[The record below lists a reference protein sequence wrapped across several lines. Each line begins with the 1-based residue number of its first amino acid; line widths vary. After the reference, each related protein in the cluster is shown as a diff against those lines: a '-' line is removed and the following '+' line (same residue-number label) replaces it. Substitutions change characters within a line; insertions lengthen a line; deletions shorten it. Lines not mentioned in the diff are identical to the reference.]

1 MVNDEQIA
9 LFASLFRGRSDV
21 YARYWEKNERSGYSP
36 AYSFDWNEFIAHKR
50 AGGSIKTLE
59 NKTLLPLTH
68 EVFRNHL
75 NGRLLAGIYPILE
88 DGTTYFLAADFD
100 GERWLED
107 ARAYMQAAVQAGLMT
122 YLEKSKSG
130 NGGHVWMFFADSY
143 PCYKSRRIGL
153 ELVRRAL
160 NISDFDKEVSFDRL
174 FPNQDSVPDGGFGNL
189 IALPL
194 QGEYANRGTMV
205 FIDPESGNP
214 ISDQWAY
221 LSKIKTH
228 GTDELDNAL
237 AALEDIK
244 NDAHPTR
251 KRRENEKI
259 ALVVRNRIELERKF
273 ITPNITHFIRDNLNF
288 LNPEYLVR
296 KQMGKSTYKV
306 EKYFKLVDE
315 VGESVFIPRG
325 FLKKLFVFLDSE
337 HLPFEVIREPAA
349 VKSTRFSSSI
359 TLTEPQRNIVEKT
372 LQYDEGMIVA
382 PPGSGKT
389 MVGMELIARRGLP
402 ALVLVHRKE
411 LLEQWVEHIQT
422 FLNIPKTKIGRFYG
436 VKKKRGAQITIG
448 LLQSFARAKDLS
460 DYANAFG
467 TIVIDECHHIP
478 AATFRTTIVRFNPHY
493 IYGLTATPKRKW
505 GDEKIIHAYIGETIA
520 FMEKGTPSECT
531 ILTEPN
537 MKLDIVV
544 HDTSLRIPFAWKT
557 DRFQLLAKILSF
569 DTERNRLV
577 ADDILAQVSAG
588 ERVLVLSER
597 KEHLDIL
604 HLCLKGTCETILI
617 SGDDSSAQRFRKL
630 KRIKSGNYQVILST
644 GQFFGEGMDIH
655 NITVL
660 VLAFPFSFEGKLVQY
675 IGRLLHGAH
684 PKRVID
690 YRDRNVD
697 FLERQYK
704 QRQRYYNKLRDG

>member
-9 LFASLFRGRSDV
+9 LFASLFRGRSNV
-21 YARYWEKNERSGYSP
+21 YARYWEKNGHSGYSP
-36 AYSFDWNEFIAHKR
+36 AYSFNWTEFMAHKR
-50 AGGSIKTLE
+50 AGGSIKTFD

-68 EVFRNHL
+68 EVFRDHL
-75 NGRLLAGIYPILE
+75 NGKLLAGVYPILD
-88 DGTTYFLAADFD
+88 DGMSYFLAADFD
-100 GERWLED
+100 GENWLED
-107 ARAYMQAAVQAGLMT
+107 ARAYIRAAAQIGITAH
-122 YLEKSKSG
+122 LEKSKSG
-130 NGGHVWMFFADSY
+130 NGGHSWIFFSNGY

-160 NISDFDKEVSFDRL
+160 NISDFDKEISFDRL

-194 QGEYANRGTMV
+194 QGDYANCGTMV
-205 FIDPESGNP
+205 FINPENGVTIP
-214 ISDQWAY
+214 DQWTY
-221 LSKIKTH
+221 LSKVKGH
-228 GTDELDNAL
+228 GVDELD
-237 AALEDIK
+237 AALDTLEHIQ
-244 NDAHPTR
+244 NDSSPAR
-251 KRRENEKI
+251 KHRVSEKI
-259 ALVVRNRIELERKF
+259 TLIVRNRIELDRKF
-273 ITPNITHFIRDNLNF
+273 ITSNITGFIRDSLNF

-296 KQMGKSTYKV
+296 KQMGKSIYKV

-315 VGESVFIPRG
+315 VGENVFIPRG
-325 FLKKLFVFLDSE
+325 FLNKLSIFLDSE
-337 HLPFEVIREPAA
+337 HIPFEIIREPA
-349 VKSTRFSSSI
+349 VIEPTTFSSSI
-359 TLTEPQRNIVEKT
+359 KLIEPQQNVLEKA
-372 LQYDEGMIVA
+372 LRYDEGMIVA

-389 MVGMELIARRGLP
+389 MIGMELIARHGLP

-411 LLEQWVEHIQT
+411 LLEQWVERIQT

-436 VKKKRGAQITIG
+436 MKKKIGNQITVG
-448 LLQSFARAKDLS
+448 LLQSFSRAKDLS
-460 DYANAFG
+460 EYANAFG
-467 TIVIDECHHIP
+467 TIIIDECHHIP
-478 AATFRTTIVRFNPHY
+478 AKTFRTTIVRFNPRY

-520 FMEKGTPSECT
+520 YMEDTPPEPT
-531 ILTEPN
+531 ILTEPKV
-537 MKLDIVV
+537 KLEIVI
-544 HDTSLRIPFAWKT
+544 HNTGLEIPFAWKT
-557 DRFQLLAKILSF
+557 DRFQLLAKIISF

-577 ADDILAQVSAG
+577 ANDILAQVNAG

-604 HLCLKGTCETILI
+604 SLCLKGKCETILI

-630 KRIKSGNYQVILST
+630 KSIKNGNYQAILST
-644 GQFFGEGMDIH
+644 GQFFGEGMDIN

-675 IGRLLHGAH
+675 IGRLLHGAN

-690 YRDRNVD
+690 YRDSKVE

-704 QRQRYYNKLRDG
+704 QRQRYYNKLNL

>member
-1 MVNDEQIA
+1 MVTPEQID

-21 YARYWEKNERSGYSP
+21 YARYWEKNGRSGYSP
-36 AYSFDWNEFIAHKR
+36 AYSFNWTEFMTHKR
-50 AGGSIKTLE
+50 SGGSIKTFE

-68 EVFRNHL
+68 EILRDHL
-75 NGRLLAGIYPILE
+75 SGRLLVGVYPILE
-88 DGTTYFLAADFD
+88 NGTSYFLAADFD
-100 GERWLED
+100 GENWLED
-107 ARAYMQAAVQAGLMT
+107 ARAYIHASTQANLSA

-130 NGGHVWMFFADSY
+130 NGGHVWIFFADAY

-160 NISDFDKEVSFDRL
+160 NVSDFDKEVSFDRL

-194 QGEYANRGTMV
+194 QGDYASGETMV
-205 FIDPESGNP
+205 FIDTESGDVIP
-214 ISDQWAY
+214 DQWTH
-221 LSKIKTH
+221 LSKMKKHTV
-228 GTDELDNAL
+228 DELDTAL
-237 AALEDIK
+237 MLLERAE
-244 NDAHPTR
+244 NDALPIR
-251 KRRENEKI
+251 KHQTIEKM

-273 ITPNITHFIRDNLNF
+273 ITSNITGFIRDSLNF

-296 KQMGKSTYKV
+296 KQMGKSIYKV

-325 FLKKLFVFLDSE
+325 FLNKLSAFLESD
-337 HLPFEVIREPAA
+337 HVPFEIIREPAT
-349 VKSTRFSSSI
+349 VESTKLSSSI
-359 TLTEPQRNIVEKT
+359 TLTKSQRNTVEKA
-372 LQYDEGMIVA
+372 LQCDEGMIVA

-389 MVGMELIARRGLP
+389 IIGMELIARHGLP

-411 LLEQWVEHIQT
+411 LLEQWVERIQT

-436 VKKKRGAQITIG
+436 TKKKRGAQITVG
-448 LLQSFARAKDLS
+448 LLQSFSRAKDLS
-460 DYANAFG
+460 DYTNAFG
-467 TIVIDECHHIP
+467 TIVVDECHHIP
-478 AATFRTTIVRFNPHY
+478 ASTFRSTIVRFNPHY
-493 IYGLTATPKRKW
+493 LYGLTATPKRKW

-520 FMEKGTPSECT
+520 YMEDTPQEPT
-531 ILTEPN
+531 ILTEPKT
-537 MKLDIVV
+537 KLEIVIR
-544 HDTSLRIPFAWKT
+544 DTGLEIPFEWKT
-557 DRFQLLAKILSF
+557 DRFQLLAKIVSF

-577 ADDILAQVSAG
+577 ADDISAQVNAG

-604 HLCLKGTCETILI
+604 RLCLKGKCETILI

-630 KRIKSGNYQVILST
+630 KSIKNGNYQAILST
-644 GQFFGEGMDIH
+644 GQFFGEGMDIN

-675 IGRLLHGAH
+675 IGRLLHGAN

-690 YRDRNVD
+690 YRDSKVE

-704 QRQRYYNKLRDG
+704 QRQRYYNKLRGA

>member
-1 MVNDEQIA
+1 MITPEQVD
-9 LFASLFRGRSDV
+9 LFASLFRGRPDT
-21 YARYWEKNERSGYSP
+21 YARYWEKNGRSGYSP
-36 AYSFDWNEFIAHKR
+36 AYSFNWNEFMAHKR
-50 AGGSIKTLE
+50 AGGSIKTFE
-59 NKTLLPLTH
+59 NKTLLPLTQ
-68 EVFRNHL
+68 EVFKNHL
-75 NGRLLAGIYPILE
+75 DGRLLAGIYPILE
-88 DGTTYFLAADFD
+88 NGTSYFLAADFD
-100 GERWLED
+100 GEHWLDD
-107 ARAYMQAAVQAGLMT
+107 ARAYMHAGAQAGLAT

-130 NGGHVWMFFADSY
+130 NGGHVWMFFADAYS
-143 PCYKSRRIGL
+143 CYKSRRIGL

-194 QGEYANRGTMV
+194 QGGYANDGTMV

-214 ISDQWAY
+214 IPDQWTH
-221 LSKIKTH
+221 LSKIKKQ
-228 GTDELDNAL
+228 GADELDNAL
-237 AALEDIK
+237 ALLERVENSAPVHK
-244 NDAHPTR
+244 HR
-251 KRRENEKI
+251 SNEKI

-273 ITPNITHFIRDNLNF
+273 ITPNITRFIRDNLNF
-288 LNPEYLVR
+288 LNQEYLVR
-296 KQMGKSTYKV
+296 KRMGKSTYKV

-315 VGESVFIPRG
+315 IGENVFIPRG
-325 FLKKLFVFLDSE
+325 FLNKLSAFLDSE
-337 HLPFEVIREPAA
+337 HVPFEIVREPATA
-349 VKSTRFSSSI
+349 EPTKFSSSI
-359 TLTEPQRNIVEKT
+359 TLTEPQRDIVEKA
-372 LQYDEGMIVA
+372 LQSDEGMIVA

-411 LLEQWVEHIQT
+411 LLEQWVERIQT
-422 FLNIPKTKIGRFYG
+422 FLNIPKTKIGLFYG
-436 VKKKRGAQITIG
+436 TKKKRGAQITVG

-460 DYANAFG
+460 EYANAFG

-478 AATFRTTIVRFNPHY
+478 AATFRAVIVRFNPHY
-493 IYGLTATPKRKW
+493 LYGLTATPKRKW
-505 GDEKIIHAYIGETIA
+505 GDEKIIHAYLGDTIA
-520 FMEKGTPSECT
+520 FMEKGAVSEPT
-531 ILTEPN
+531 IPAGSRI
-537 MKLDIVV
+537 KLDIVV
-544 HDTSLRIPFAWKT
+544 HDTGLQIPFEWKT
-557 DRFQLLAKILSF
+557 DRFQLLAKIVSF
-569 DTERNRLV
+569 DTERNSLI
-577 ADDILAQVSAG
+577 AEDILAQVTTN

-604 HLCLKGTCETILI
+604 QLCLKGKCETILI

-630 KRIKSGNYQVILST
+630 RRIKSGNYQVILST

-675 IGRLLHGAH
+675 IGRLLHGVN

-690 YRDRNVD
+690 YRDRNVE

-704 QRQRYYNKLRDG
+704 LRQRYYNKMRKE

>member
-1 MVNDEQIA
+1 MASNEQIA

-21 YARYWEKNERSGYSP
+21 YARYWEKNGHSGYSP
-36 AYSFDWNEFIAHKR
+36 AYSFNWTEFMAHKR
-50 AGGSIKTLE
+50 AGGSIKTFE

-68 EVFRNHL
+68 EVFRDHL

-88 DGTTYFLAADFD
+88 DGTSYFLAADFD
-100 GERWLED
+100 GENWLEE
-107 ARAYMQAAVQAGLMT
+107 ARAYIHAAAQVNLSA

-194 QGEYANRGTMV
+194 QGEYASRGTMI
-205 FIDPESGNP
+205 FIDPENGTP
-214 ISDQWAY
+214 IQDQWAY
-221 LSKIKTH
+221 LSKIKKY
-228 GTDELDNAL
+228 GVDELDTVL
-237 AALEDIK
+237 ASLEHIK
-244 NDAHPTR
+244 NDMRPAQ
-251 KRRENEKI
+251 KRQTSEKI
-259 ALVVRNRIELERKF
+259 MLVVRNRIALERKF
-273 ITPNITHFIRDNLNF
+273 ITPNITGFIRDNLNF

-296 KQMGKSTYKV
+296 KQMGKSIYKV

-325 FLKKLFVFLDSE
+325 FLKKLSTFLDSE
-337 HLPFEVIREPAA
+337 HIPFEIIHEPAA
-349 VKSTRFSSSI
+349 IEPAIFSSSI
-359 TLTEPQRNIVEKT
+359 KLIAPQQNVLEKA

-389 MVGMELIARRGLP
+389 MVGMELVVRRGLP

-411 LLEQWVEHIQT
+411 LLEQWVERIQT

-436 VKKKRGAQITIG
+436 TKKKIGDQITVG
-448 LLQSFARAKDLS
+448 LLQSFSRAKDLS
-460 DYANAFG
+460 EYANAFG
-467 TIVIDECHHIP
+467 TIIIDECHHIP
-478 AATFRTTIVRFNPHY
+478 AKTFRTTIVRFNPHY

-505 GDEKIIHAYIGETIA
+505 GDEKIIHAYVGETIA
-520 FMEKGTPSECT
+520 YMEDTPSELT
-531 ILTEPN
+531 ILKEPKTKLEIVIRNTE
-537 MKLDIVV
+537 L
-544 HDTSLRIPFAWKT
+544 HIPFAWKT
-557 DRFQLLAKILSF
+557 DQFQLLAKIISF

-577 ADDILAQVSAG
+577 ADDILAQTNAG

-604 HLCLKGTCETILI
+604 RLCLKGKCETILI

-630 KRIKSGNYQVILST
+630 KSIKNGNYQAILST

-675 IGRLLHGAH
+675 IGRLLHGAN

-690 YRDRNVD
+690 YRDSKVE

-704 QRQRYYNKLRDG
+704 QRQRYYNKI

>member
-9 LFASLFRGRSDV
+9 LFSSLFRGRSDV
-21 YARYWEKNERSGYSP
+21 YARYWEKNGRSGYSP
-36 AYSFDWNEFIAHKR
+36 AYSFNWNEFMAHKR
-50 AGGSIKTLE
+50 SGGSIKTFE
-59 NKTLLPLTH
+59 NKTLLPLTP
-68 EVFRNHL
+68 EVFGNHL
-75 NGRLLAGIYPILE
+75 DGRLLAGIYPILE
-88 DGTTYFLAADFD
+88 DGTCYFLAADFD
-100 GERWLED
+100 GEHWLDD
-107 ARAYMQAAVQAGLMT
+107 ARAYMQAAIQAGLAT

-130 NGGHVWMFFADSY
+130 NGGHVWIFFTNPY

-174 FPNQDSVPDGGFGNL
+174 FPNQDSVPNGGFGNL

-205 FIDPESGNP
+205 FIDLESSEP
-214 ISDQWAY
+214 IPDQWAY
-221 LSKIKTH
+221 LSKIKKH
-228 GTDELDNAL
+228 GANELDNAL
-237 AALEDIK
+237 ALLECVE
-244 NDAHPTR
+244 NDAPVR
-251 KRRENEKI
+251 KHRTNEKI

-273 ITPNITHFIRDNLNF
+273 VTPNITHFIRDNLNF

-296 KQMGKSTYKV
+296 KRMGKSTYKV

-315 VGESVFIPRG
+315 VGENVFIPRG
-325 FLKKLFVFLDSE
+325 FLNKLSTFLDSE
-337 HLPFEVIREPAA
+337 HMPFEVIREHAP
-349 VKSTRFSSSI
+349 VEPTKFSSSI
-359 TLTEPQRNIVEKT
+359 TLTEPQRNIVEKA
-372 LQYDEGMIVA
+372 LQSDEGMIVA

-411 LLEQWVEHIQT
+411 LLEQWVERIQT
-422 FLNIPKTKIGRFYG
+422 FLNIPKTKIGRFCG
-436 VKKKRGAQITIG
+436 TKKKRGAQITVG
-448 LLQSFARAKDLS
+448 LLQSFSRAKDLS
-460 DYANAFG
+460 DYTNAFG
-467 TIVIDECHHIP
+467 TIIIDECHHIP
-478 AATFRTTIVRFNPHY
+478 AATFRAVIVRFNPHY
-493 IYGLTATPKRKW
+493 LYGLTATPKRKW
-505 GDEKIIHAYIGETIA
+505 GDEKIIHAYIGDTIA
-520 FMEKGTPSECT
+520 FMEKGVTSEPA
-531 ILTEPN
+531 ILTEPK

-544 HDTSLRIPFAWKT
+544 HDTGLQIPFAWKT
-557 DRFQLLAKILSF
+557 DRFQLLAKIISF
-569 DTERNRLV
+569 DTERNRLI
-577 ADDILAQVSAG
+577 AGDILVQVTAG

-604 HLCLKGTCETILI
+604 HLCLKGACETILI

-660 VLAFPFSFEGKLVQY
+660 VLAFPFSFEGKLMQY
-675 IGRLLHGAH
+675 IGRLLHGVN

-690 YRDRNVD
+690 YRDRNVE

-704 QRQRYYNKLRDG
+704 QRQRYYNKLRKE

>member
-1 MVNDEQIA
+1 MVNDEQIT
-9 LFASLFRGRSDV
+9 LFASLFRGRTNV
-21 YARYWEKNERSGYSP
+21 YARYWEKNGRSGYSP
-36 AYSFDWNEFIAHKR
+36 AYSFNWTEFMAHKR
-50 AGGSIKTLE
+50 TGGSIKTFT
-59 NKTLLPLTH
+59 NKTLLPLTR
-68 EVFRNHL
+68 EVFRDHL

-88 DGTTYFLAADFD
+88 DGTSYFLAADFD

-107 ARAYMQAAVQAGLMT
+107 ARAYIHAGTQAGLTT

-130 NGGHVWMFFADSY
+130 NGGHAWMFFADACS
-143 PCYKSRRIGL
+143 CYKSRRIGL
-153 ELVRRAL
+153 DLVRRAL

-194 QGEYANRGTMV
+194 QGDYVDRETMV
-205 FIDPESGNP
+205 FIDPESGGAIP
-214 ISDQWAY
+214 DQWTY
-221 LSKIKTH
+221 LSKVKRH
-228 GTDELDNAL
+228 RMDELD
-237 AALEDIK
+237 AALDALEHIQ
-244 NDAHPTR
+244 NDSSPAR
-251 KRRENEKI
+251 KHRVSEKMD
-259 ALVVRNRIELERKF
+259 LVVRNRIELERKF
-273 ITPNITHFIRDNLNF
+273 ITPNITGFIRDSLNF

-296 KQMGKSTYKV
+296 KQMGKSIYKV
-306 EKYFKLVDE
+306 EKYFKLIDE

-325 FLKKLFVFLDSE
+325 FLKKLSTFFDSE
-337 HLPFEVIREPAA
+337 NIPFEIIREPAIIEP
-349 VKSTRFSSSI
+349 TTFSSSI
-359 TLTEPQRNIVEKT
+359 KLIEPQQNVLEKA

-389 MVGMELIARRGLP
+389 MIGMELIVRRGLP

-411 LLEQWVEHIQT
+411 LLEQWVERIQT

-436 VKKKRGAQITIG
+436 TKKKIGDQITVG
-448 LLQSFARAKDLS
+448 LLQSFSRAKDLS
-460 DYANAFG
+460 EYANAFG
-467 TIVIDECHHIP
+467 TIFIDECHHIP
-478 AATFRTTIVRFNPHY
+478 AKTFRTTIVRFNPRY

-520 FMEKGTPSECT
+520 YMEDMPQEPT
-531 ILTEPN
+531 ILTEPRT
-537 MKLDIVV
+537 KLEIVIR
-544 HDTSLRIPFAWKT
+544 DTGLEIPFAWKT
-557 DRFQLLAKILSF
+557 DRFQLLTKIISF

-577 ADDILAQVSAG
+577 ADDILAQVNTG

-604 HLCLKGTCETILI
+604 SLCLKGKCETILI

-630 KRIKSGNYQVILST
+630 KSIKNGNYQAILST
-644 GQFFGEGMDIH
+644 GQFFGEGMDIN
-655 NITVL
+655 NITAL

-675 IGRLLHGAH
+675 IGRLLHGAN

-690 YRDRNVD
+690 YRDSKVE

-704 QRQRYYNKLRDG
+704 QRQRYYNKLNL